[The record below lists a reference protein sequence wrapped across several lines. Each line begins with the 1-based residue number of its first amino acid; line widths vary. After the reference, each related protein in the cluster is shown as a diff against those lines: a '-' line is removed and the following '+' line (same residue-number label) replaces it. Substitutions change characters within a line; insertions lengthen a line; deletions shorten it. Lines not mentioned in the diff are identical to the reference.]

1 MPADPAARR
10 AIFDKNKVWQDADV
24 RFPSWQEA
32 AIEYTCVGGNHLL
45 TFLKMVAQGKVCDSF
60 CSVGTNGGLAKM
72 SLEQLGNADADFAS
86 AVKCGVPCIVLK
98 RGVRDEAGALE
109 AIQASENAGAALQT
123 LESDKQC
130 VLRCAA
136 LLDDN
141 TKEYHTAIATL
152 EAQFPQLQGHIPDY
166 FEFCEKLG
174 GRASVHFQHWKI
186 ADARFGTNKIQLRG
200 ELLKAIAGMSVLYPL
215 LKRALAWSAKQVP
228 LEERKKSNI
237 FSDWYAKSD
246 IASLKQKPDLLIK
259 VEHFLGSLE
268 KHSRGMFPN
277 DEKNRLVFFCR
288 AEARACRFILEK
300 KDKSF
305 PVFDSLHAI
314 RAEYDVELA
323 EFVKSRKTAP
333 RSAADKKG
341 GLPMLVVCVCA
352 WGKGGRFAFQVD
364 VELARR
370 R

>member
-1 MPADPAARR
+1 LRGFDFDKVRIIIVQMPADPQERR
-10 AIFDKNKVWQDADV
+10 AIFDKNKVWQDADA
-24 RFPSWQEA
+24 RFPSWEEA
-32 AIEYTCVGGNHLL
+32 AIEYTCVAGNHLV

-60 CSVGTNGGLAKM
+60 CSVAASGPVAKM
-72 SLEQLGNADADFAS
+72 SLEKLGNLDADFAS
-86 AVKCGVPCIVLK
+86 AAKRGVPCTVLK

-136 LLDDN
+136 LLDDT

-200 ELLKAIAGMSVLYPL
+200 ELLKAIAGLSVLYPL
-215 LKRALAWSAKQVP
+215 VKRALAWSAKQVP
-228 LEERKKSNI
+228 LEERKKCKI
-237 FSDWYAKSD
+237 FSDWYTKSD
-246 IASLKQKPDLLIK
+246 IANLKQKPGLLSQ
-259 VEHFLGSLE
+259 VEAFFVGLE
-268 KHSRGMFPN
+268 KHSREKFPS

-288 AEARACRFILEK
+288 AEARACRFMLEK

-305 PVFDSLHAI
+305 PSFDSLDAMHE
-314 RAEYDVELA
+314 EYDVEVA
-323 EFVKSRKTAP
+323 EFAKSGKTVP
-333 RSAADKKG
+333 RSAAEKKEARPCLFRVCG
-341 GLPMLVVCVCA
+341 G
-352 WGKGGRFAFQVD
+352 G
-364 VELARR
+364 
-370 R
+370 